1 MNELITVRQLPI
13 IIERLEGFK
22 TEVLERVK
30 FAETCVCDAETVKET
45 KKYRAELNKQF
56 KELDE
61 QRKTVKT
68 QIMEPYN
75 VFEAKYN
82 ECVRDI
88 FKAADAKLADK
99 INEVEGTLK
108 AEKTGL
114 LKAYF
119 EELKQQLNLEWLDWF
134 DVPIN
139 VTLSVSYKKLRDQVK
154 DWVCERAND
163 IATIRLQ
170 SEDIQPELMLEYR
183 KVLNLSEA
191 LRIVTERRAA
201 LEMQRAQEAE
211 AKAKVEED
219 AKRIAE
225 IEAVAAKQE
234 SLSAP
239 KVETPVKEYKA
250 TFTVYGTLEQL
261 KAVKAFLNEG
271 GYRYEC

>member
-1 MNELITVRQLPI
+1 MNELITVQQLPI

-22 TEVLERVK
+22 AAVLDKVK
-30 FAETCVCDAETVKET
+30 YAETCVCNVDTVKEI

-61 QRKTVKT
+61 QRKSVKA

-75 VFEAKYN
+75 AFETKYN
-82 ECVRDI
+82 ECVKDI
-88 FKAADAKLADK
+88 FKTADEKLAGK
-99 INEVEGTLK
+99 INEVENELK
-108 AEKTGL
+108 EEKARM

-119 EELKQQLNLEWLDWF
+119 EELKETFNLDWLNWF
-134 DVPIN
+134 DAPIN
-139 VTLSVSYKKLRDQVK
+139 ITLSVSDKKLREQVK
-154 DWVCERAND
+154 DWVCGVAGD
-163 IATIRLQ
+163 ISAIRMQ

-261 KAVKAFLNEG
+261 KAVKAFLSEG

>member
-1 MNELITVRQLPI
+1 MNELITVQQLPI
-13 IIERLEGFK
+13 IIERLESFK
-22 TEVLERVK
+22 VEVLERVK

-99 INEVEGTLK
+99 INEVEGALK

-139 VTLSVSYKKLRDQVK
+139 VTLSVSDKKLREQVK

-225 IEAVAAKQE
+225 IEAVAARQE
-234 SLSAP
+234 ALSAP
-239 KVETPVKEYKA
+239 EVKAPVKEYRA
-250 TFTVYGTLEQL
+250 TFTVYGTIEQL

>member
-1 MNELITVRQLPI
+1 MNELITVQQLPI

-22 TEVLERVK
+22 VEVLERVK

-75 VFEAKYN
+75 VFEVKYN

-99 INEVEGTLK
+99 INEVEGALK

-139 VTLSVSYKKLRDQVK
+139 VTLSVSDKKLREQVK
-154 DWVCERAND
+154 DWVYERAND

-170 SEDIQPELMLEYR
+170 SEGIQPELMLEYR

-201 LEMQRAQEAE
+201 LEAQRGQEAE
-211 AKAKVEED
+211 AKAKAEED

-225 IEAVAAKQE
+225 VEAVAAKQE
-234 SLSAP
+234 SLSMP

-261 KAVKAFLNEG
+261 KAVKTFLSEG

>member
-1 MNELITVRQLPI
+1 MNELITVQQLPI
-13 IIERLEGFK
+13 IIERLESFK
-22 TEVLERVK
+22 VEVLERVK

-99 INEVEGTLK
+99 INEVEGALK

-139 VTLSVSYKKLRDQVK
+139 VMLSVSDKKLREQVK
-154 DWVCERAND
+154 DWVCGVAGD
-163 IATIRLQ
+163 ISAIRMQ

-191 LRIVTERRAA
+191 IKAVTERRTA
-201 LEMQRAQEAE
+201 LEAQKAEEAE
-211 AKAKVEED
+211 AKARAEAEAAHVASVE
-219 AKRIAE
+219 AE
-225 IEAVAAKQE
+225 AARQEA
-234 SLSAP
+234 LSAP
-239 KVETPVKEYKA
+239 EVKAPVKEYRA
-250 TFTVYGTLEQL
+250 TFTVYGTIEQL